1 MMTYDIILDGDSI
14 LSYYDHFK
22 MIYNQIKCKNIV
34 YHTSYRYN
42 YTSKTAKIKNGDN
55 TFAAYRL
62 NVDCCKRFITIF
74 YFCCFRCVIMP
85 LHRVE
90 WLRKQTLLR

>member
-42 YTSKTAKIKNGDN
+42 YTSKTAKIK
-55 TFAAYRL
+55 
-62 NVDCCKRFITIF
+62 K
-74 YFCCFRCVIMP
+74 
-85 LHRVE
+85 
-90 WLRKQTLLR
+90 W